1 MATINVTAGYTF
13 TSGETVEANDLN
25 LLGQPTAALAAG
37 SIVNADINA
46 SAGIA
51 LSKLATGTLPASVTV
66 ADATLT
72 AAKLNGA
79 QTGSAPAFACRA
91 FVHFDGTRDTAN
103 TVTTAG
109 NRLIRSSGNVS
120 SVSRS
125 AAGEYT
131 VTFTTPMAS
140 TNYVAVGS
148 AAGTASLVCTT
159 SNNTNTLVLTTR
171 NSTTAAATDLTNI
184 QVAIFA

>member
-1 MATINVTAGYTF
+1 MATLTITPGYQW
-13 TSGETVEANDLN
+13 TSGEVATAAKLTSTAT
-25 LLGQPTAALAAG
+25 PTAALSAG
-37 SIVNADINA
+37 TIVNADVSA
-46 SAGIA
+46 SADIA
-51 LSKLATGTLPASVTV
+51 LSKLATGALPTAITV
-66 ADATLT
+66 A
-72 AAKLNGA
+72 AANLSGA

-184 QVAIFA
+184 QVAVFA